1 MTDMELENKE
11 GVDVKGG
18 GIVEETSYP
27 VEYGEVVQESHANGI
42 DSHRVES
49 GLEQVDNDEYAMTKR
64 GLSSRHLQSKVNNY
78 PPNREKSNFVR

>member
-27 VEYGEVVQESHANGI
+27 VEYGEVVQESHAHGI
-42 DSHRVES
+42 DSHRV
-49 GLEQVDNDEYAMTKR
+49 GRQ
-64 GLSSRHLQSKVNNY
+64 
-78 PPNREKSNFVR
+78 